1 MLAMLRARLGI
12 AATTFVLTI
21 FAVAVAL
28 AGPLY
33 ARAAADSA
41 LAVEVHA
48 APTVERVITGDLL
61 TGVRGPA
68 AVDVVSGKIKQPYIR
83 GFETV
88 TSVLSNGV
96 LNPDVGETFWLGS
109 RTGVCEHLTLIRGRC
124 ANADREIVIREDTS
138 KEHGFDVGSD
148 VEFMAS
154 SFGGGRGEESIR
166 LTVVGVYQTYLP
178 TDVYWADRF
187 MLAGSEGGPFFT
199 NDRTVRSADGPQL
212 LTTDLIATEE
222 AFRDRS
228 TLDADIKA
236 AMDILSATQF
246 QPHTE
251 VESLIDHI
259 EDAEETLLS
268 SLIVA
273 TLPLIAI
280 CWYVMFLAIVGAV
293 QHRRGELAVTALRGV
308 PGRLRWWLPN
318 AETMVPVLAGA
329 IPGFLFGYA
338 VTAALAAW
346 LLPGAPLV
354 TPTLPAVA
362 LAVLSVVGALLTAVI
377 AQWRVTR
384 EPVSNLLRQV
394 VRRGDSNA
402 ARAVEAVAGVLAL
415 VAGFQAATAAG
426 AGGLALLVPL
436 CFGLG
441 IGMLA
446 GRLVAAPAERLG
458 RRLIRGGRLAL
469 GLATISVSRRPG
481 SRAMVALLTVAFGL
495 FGFALTVTDTAAR
508 AWEER
513 AHVETGAYRVLS
525 IVPVPAARL
534 MDAVKAVDPQGN
546 FAMAAATVQLPDAPP
561 VVAVDSTR
569 LARVANWPAGPGQPT
584 AAQAAA
590 TMRPQEPVTKL
601 VRGNSLFIPLT
612 LNNIGDNSTA
622 RLELDMIKPNGERLN
637 PITSAIQPGTAIYE
651 VTTPDCAQKACRF
664 TGMAVS
670 LAAFGRQQVSVTVG
684 EIRNESGE
692 VVVDRGQLTDLTGWV
707 QRKDTA
713 GKPTG
718 DLSAA
723 GNGLTIEANS
733 PIAVDLRIWVRS
745 VPEPMPL
752 LSTGDVPEGFA
763 AVGST
768 VSVQRA
774 LATPMLPRLGD
785 NGIMLDLR
793 YAELSIM
800 PRAEAQRS
808 EVWLSADAP
817 EDILQR
823 IGSAGLTIQEDIRE
837 SDRLELFSRQA
848 PALALGFLRLAA
860 LAAILL
866 TAAGLIVAAI
876 LDRSR
881 RAEDLSALLP
891 HGLSRRTARGS
902 AVLGRAFL
910 VLISVVAGA
919 IATAAAWLVAREV
932 VPVYTTAVA
941 AIPLPTWP
949 DPTVGNGYLAA
960 FVFLLGTCW
969 VAARV
974 ARREGEGTVQ

>member
-1 MLAMLRARLGI
+1 MLRARLGI

-21 FAVAVAL
+21 LAVAVAL

-33 ARAAADSA
+33 ARGAADSA
-41 LAVEVHA
+41 LAVEVQA
-48 APTVERVITGDLL
+48 APTAERVITGDLL
-61 TGVRGPA
+61 VGTGGPGSL
-68 AVDVVSGKIKQPYIR
+68 DVVSGKIKQPYVR
-83 GFETV
+83 GFDTV
-88 TSVLSNGV
+88 TGVLSNGT
-96 LNPDVGETFWLGS
+96 LEPDVGDSFWLAS
-109 RTGVCEHLTLIRGRC
+109 RTGVCAHLTILRGRC
-124 ANADREIVIREDTS
+124 ATADREIVIREDAST
-138 KEHGFDVGSD
+138 EHGFDLGSD
-148 VEFMAS
+148 VEFVAS
-154 SFGGGRGEESIR
+154 SFGGGRGEEPLR
-166 LTVVGVYQTYLP
+166 LTIVGVYQTYLP

-199 NDRTVRSADGPQL
+199 NDRTVRSTDGPQL

-228 TLDADIKA
+228 TLQTEVEA
-236 AMDILSATQF
+236 AMEILSAIQY

-251 VESLIDHI
+251 VERLVDHI

-354 TPTLPAVA
+354 TPTLPAIG
-362 LAVLSVVGALLTAVI
+362 LAVLSVAGALLTAVI

-394 VRRGDSNA
+394 VRRGDTTA

-426 AGGLALLVPL
+426 AGGLALIVPL

-441 IGMLA
+441 IGLLA

-458 RRLIRGGRLAL
+458 RRLISRGRLAF
-469 GLATISVSRRPG
+469 GLATISVSRRSG

-508 AWEER
+508 AWAER
-513 AHVETGAYRVLS
+513 AHVETGASRVLS
-525 IVPVPAARL
+525 IVPVPVTRL
-534 MDAVKAVDPQGN
+534 MNAVNMVDPQGN
-546 FAMAAATVQLPDAPP
+546 FAMGVAVVQLPDSPP

-569 LARVANWPAGPGQPT
+569 LARVANWPSGPGQPS

-590 TMRPQEPVTKL
+590 TMRPQAPTMKMIQASKL
-601 VRGNSLFIPLT
+601 YISAT
-612 LNNIGDNSTA
+612 LNSIGDSSTA
-622 RLELDMIKPNGERLN
+622 RLELDMVKPNGERLN
-637 PITSAIQPGTAIYE
+637 PISNALVLGDGVYE
-651 VTTPDCAQKACRF
+651 MDTPDCAEKSCRF
-664 TGMAVS
+664 TGLAVS
-670 LAAFGRQQVSVTVG
+670 LAAFGRQEVNVTIS
-684 EIRNESGE
+684 EIRDEKGN
-692 VVVDRGQLTDLTGWV
+692 VVFERQQLTDLTTWV
-707 QRKDTA
+707 QRKDTT
-713 GKPTG
+713 GRPTA
-718 DLSAA
+718 DLSAGA
-723 GNGLTIEANS
+723 NGLIIETDS
-733 PIAVDLRIWVRS
+733 PIAVDLRIWARS

-752 LSTGDVPEGFA
+752 LSTIEVPAGFA

-768 VSVQRA
+768 VAVQQA
-774 LATPMLPRLGD
+774 LALPMLPRVGAH
-785 NGIMLDLR
+785 GIMVDLQ

-817 EDILQR
+817 ADIVQR
-823 IGSAGLTIQEDIRE
+823 MGSAGLVVQEDIRE

-881 RAEDLSALLP
+881 RTEDLSALLP

-902 AVLGRAFL
+902 AVLGKAFL

-919 IATAAAWLVAREV
+919 AATAAAWFVAREV

-941 AIPLPTWP
+941 EIPLPTWP
-949 DPTVGNGYLAA
+949 DPTVGNAYLAA
-960 FVFLLGTCW
+960 LVFLLGTCW